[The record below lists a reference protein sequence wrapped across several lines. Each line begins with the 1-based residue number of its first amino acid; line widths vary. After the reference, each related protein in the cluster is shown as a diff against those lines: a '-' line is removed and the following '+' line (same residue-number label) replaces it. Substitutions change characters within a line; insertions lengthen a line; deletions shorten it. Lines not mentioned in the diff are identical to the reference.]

1 MPHMVDQ
8 VKIDVLQ
15 KGVDMGGHFCH
26 YFNKGPKL
34 QLLQT

>member
-15 KGVDMGGHFCH
+15 KEVDMGVTFAIF
-26 YFNKGPKL
+26 FNRGPKL